1 MLVLCYEL
9 YLIFLR
15 AVVQGEL
22 TAVYS
27 VLNML
32 HPGQGFCDMEM
43 TMMIYFFVMI

>member
-15 AVVQGEL
+15 AVLQGEL
-22 TAVYS
+22 TAIYS
-27 VLNML
+27 LNML
-32 HPGQGFCDMEM
+32 HSGQGFCDMEM